1 MSISIG
7 SKKVSTP
14 AATPEKKDDKP
25 AVAKVLTLGGA
36 KKPTAVEESAK
47 EKEKTV
53 APEPAAPT
61 ATPAVEDKSKD
72 SQADWDNEPETTT
85 PSKPTPAAT
94 PAPAAPAAAPA
105 STSTPAA
112 AAASAPNFSRQAAQ
126 TDSDAIAKEAARV
139 ADADMLKELYG
150 GEEADLSRKS
160 RSERIWDGGR

>member
-85 PSKPTPAAT
+85 PSKSTPAAT

-105 STSTPAA
+105 AS
-112 AAASAPNFSRQAAQ
+112 ASAPNFSRQAAQ

>member
-61 ATPAVEDKSKD
+61 ATPAVEDKSKE

-85 PSKPTPAAT
+85 PSKSTPAAT

-105 STSTPAA
+105 AS
-112 AAASAPNFSRQAAQ
+112 ASAPNFSRQAAQ